1 MGQSRKLV
9 RIIDFKEFER
19 ELEWFEKLKKA
30 AGYINEDIIS
40 HCDRWRLSNI
50 PAGGK
55 CEIQAWDSTVDFIM
69 KRLNDFGILAD
80 DTVRNMVETHFL
92 LTTPNYYT
100 IKAYLLELIKEAKD
114 GLDQFK
120 MRREAAFVFIPTTD
134 GEVLMVT
141 RKGNDKFGLPGGKL
155 EYMETPMEA
164 CIRETKE
171 ETGQVINP
179 DNLELIFAAWC
190 GGFWCST
197 YLLVEPKIERP
208 AMVNKEDI
216 KLLELEAGVIPTFI
230 PFKEMLSASEFMPY
244 NAGVFES
251 FAAYCE
257 MFFAEDK
264 IELAEKKAGRGG
276 KK

>member
-9 RIIDFKEFER
+9 RIIDFKAFER
-19 ELEWFEKLKKA
+19 EQEWYEQLKKA
-30 AGYINEDIIS
+30 SGYINEDIIS

-55 CEIQAWDSTVDFIM
+55 CEIQAWDSTVDFVM

-120 MRREAAFVFIPTTD
+120 TKREAAFIFIPTTD
-134 GEVLMVT
+134 GETVMVS

-155 EYMETPMEA
+155 EYMETHIEA
-164 CIRETKE
+164 AIRETKE
-171 ETGQVINP
+171 ETGLVVNP

-190 GGFWCST
+190 GGYWCST
-197 YLLVEPKIERP
+197 YLLVDPKEKRP
-208 AMVNKEDI
+208 TMIKKEETE
-216 KLLELEAGVIPTFI
+216 LLQLEDGVIPTFI

-257 MFFAEDK
+257 MFFAKDK
-264 IELAEKKAGRGG
+264 IELDKK
-276 KK
+276 